1 MRLLDYIAQSRA
13 PFLVE
18 RASGVVCR
26 LRSAC
31 DFAGQIATCPLRY
44 VLSDELARTCAA
56 LAYTENRQ
64 LIDCLDLVRLPAERL
79 WVEWPDAAR
88 RDELLRATPR
98 ITTDR
103 PAVDVL
109 RAGALIRASRSGR
122 SGAMILFWTTRDRPN
137 DPLVAA
143 LDTHF
148 DLDGNLPESGNLYAL
163 FDGALTGIR
172 TGSGDCSHAIQSC
185 VRYQFDRSWRQYY
198 AQDALSTEARDEVLR
213 DSLATVAND
222 LPMVLALSLLLA
234 ARDGLSATPS
244 NLERLNAK
252 RRRLGKRLLLEHVEI
267 SVAISADEDVR
278 IEPAAGAWRRAPR
291 LHHVRGHV
299 VRRANTIYWRAPH
312 WRGHVRL
319 GRVRTRTVSLQLAP
333 AQGRATTGDHGII
346 GTVASTPAP
355 AT

>member
-143 LDTHF
+143 LDTHS
-148 DLDGNLPESGNLYAL
+148 DLDGNLPVICMRCSTVRLQVSGRVAVTARTRSSRVSGTNSIGL
-163 FDGALTGIR
+163 GANTTRR
-172 TGSGDCSHAIQSC
+172 THSRLRLATRSCAIPLQPWRTIC
-185 VRYQFDRSWRQYY
+185 RWSWRSHYF
-198 AQDALSTEARDEVLR
+198 LLR
-213 DSLATVAND
+213 ATD
-222 LPMVLALSLLLA
+222 FP
-234 ARDGLSATPS
+234 RHRRILSA
-244 NLERLNAK
+244 
-252 RRRLGKRLLLEHVEI
+252 
-267 SVAISADEDVR
+267 
-278 IEPAAGAWRRAPR
+278 
-291 LHHVRGHV
+291 
-299 VRRANTIYWRAPH
+299 
-312 WRGHVRL
+312 
-319 GRVRTRTVSLQLAP
+319 
-333 AQGRATTGDHGII
+333 
-346 GTVASTPAP
+346 
-355 AT
+355 